1 MASSSQIMTISKE
14 TLQIA
19 IKHLTK
25 NDSDLKQ
32 IVIDLGLPPL
42 WIREPGFKTLIHII
56 LEQQVSLASAR
67 ATFEKVS
74 NAAETLTPS
83 RLLKFTDLELRKFGF
98 SKQKAGY
105 CCGVAEV
112 IIEGRLDLD
121 SLQYMSDEEARLR
134 LVEIKGIGPW
144 TADIYLL
151 MALRRSDIW
160 PTGDLALA
168 SAMQQV
174 KGLSIRPNQELQ
186 EEIASLWK
194 PWRSVAARILWHY
207 YLSGSTI

>member
-160 PTGDLALA
+160 PTGDLALT